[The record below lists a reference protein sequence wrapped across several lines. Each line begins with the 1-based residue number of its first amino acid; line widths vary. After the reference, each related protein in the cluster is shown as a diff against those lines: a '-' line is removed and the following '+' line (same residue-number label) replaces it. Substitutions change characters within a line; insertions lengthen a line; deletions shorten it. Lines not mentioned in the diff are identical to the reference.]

1 MMDKREH
8 LIELLP
14 AYALD
19 ILDEAETLLVSLHIS
34 ECETCR
40 EEYKKYQEA
49 SKHLSYAV
57 AEAEPP
63 QRVKARLMEAVQP
76 YPVKAGVQK
85 NSSWQEKMPI
95 LANTALRAWAVVSL
109 VLVAALLVSNILLWQ
124 QISRPEITDSLRV
137 VALTGGDYVPHA
149 RGMLTMSIDGQQ
161 GTVVVDG
168 LAHLEDEFEYQ
179 IWLIRADEISNGG
192 TFMVYRDGYG
202 YKRVESEKP
211 LMNFESFMLTIEPT
225 GGSLSPTGPVVL
237 TGEL

>member
-149 RGMLTMSIDGQQ
+149 RGMLTMSIDGEQ

-168 LAHLEDEFEYQ
+168 LAQLE
-179 IWLIRADEISNGG
+179 
-192 TFMVYRDGYG
+192 
-202 YKRVESEKP
+202 P
-211 LMNFESFMLTIEPT
+211 
-225 GGSLSPTGPVVL
+225 
-237 TGEL
+237 